1 MEMTEQYAQLKE
13 LHQINLEEKEEQIEK
28 IVKDNEIYVK
38 QLKEQITTLEK
49 HLNDSKSSGDTK
61 A

>member
-1 MEMTEQYAQLKE
+1 MTEQYAQLKE

-28 IVKDNEIYVK
+28 IVKDNEIYVM